1 MPLLEENE
9 EMSQPK
15 VVITDS
21 SDIFTEESRALIMA
35 AGMEL
40 VDAERDRLDPLE
52 AAQNADGLLVGWFR
66 VPREV
71 LSQLRRCKVIV
82 RLGVGYDIIDAG
94 AARELGIAVCNVPDY
109 CTHEVADHAVA
120 LTLTLVRRINYLD
133 ACVRK
138 GIWKPQ
144 VPMQI
149 HGLHAM
155 TFAILGLG
163 RIGRAVAQRMRG
175 FGCKLVA
182 CDPYVPDSVFETYG
196 VKRLSLEELLS
207 AADILSLHVPLN
219 AETHHILTAERL
231 SHMKPGAILINTAR
245 GALVDTKALAALLER
260 GHLAGAGLDVFEEEP
275 PPPNHPLLR
284 APNTVLTT
292 HYAWLSEESR
302 RLLPLLGAE
311 EVIRGVRGEPLRSC
325 VN

>member
-1 MPLLEENE
+1 
-9 EMSQPK
+9 
-15 VVITDS
+15 
-21 SDIFTEESRALIMA
+21 
-35 AGMEL
+35 
-40 VDAERDRLDPLE
+40 
-52 AAQNADGLLVGWFR
+52 
-66 VPREV
+66 
-71 LSQLRRCKVIV
+71 
-82 RLGVGYDIIDAG
+82 
-94 AARELGIAVCNVPDY
+94 
-109 CTHEVADHAVA
+109 
-120 LTLTLVRRINYLD
+120 
-133 ACVRK
+133 
-138 GIWKPQ
+138 
-144 VPMQI
+144 
-149 HGLHAM
+149 
-155 TFAILGLG
+155 
-163 RIGRAVAQRMRG
+163 
-175 FGCKLVA
+175 
-182 CDPYVPDSVFETYG
+182 